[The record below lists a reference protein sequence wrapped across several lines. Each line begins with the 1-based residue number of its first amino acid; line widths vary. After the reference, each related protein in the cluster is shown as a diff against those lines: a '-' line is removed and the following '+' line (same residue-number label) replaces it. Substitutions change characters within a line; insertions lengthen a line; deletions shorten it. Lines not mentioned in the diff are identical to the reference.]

1 MDMSCLPTLITSSD
15 TSIPMPSTSPL
26 TQLSPEFE
34 YLAPSS
40 IVPYQSDG
48 WSYSM
53 NINTYNN
60 NSNMATDSQS
70 TDDYDDH
77 TRNRS
82 FTEEILLQSM
92 DSRPDPNLLSAFHF
106 SYQDQ
111 SFETSPSPSP
121 SPACLTPGQ
130 TISSSE
136 FVIMMNEAATR
147 IKAMAAETSPVTRPV
162 DNPYGLARLP
172 INQQYYPSLFSSRRE
187 TMDMY
192 LSHTAPT
199 LYAPVPQEII
209 YGLSTYSLPT
219 LMACNPA
226 TLVEHVHPNP
236 RPASSLSS
244 SFSSSTLVESPS
256 PSPPRP
262 ASLPLNKTRPSNRS
276 SFGSNHNTYHSN
288 NKVNN
293 KKQKPRYLCHI
304 PNCGRTF
311 SRPFNLKSH
320 GLTHEPQRP
329 HACNQCPKTFARIH
343 DRDRH
348 MKGHLTE
355 KAHCC
360 IVCLGRF
367 ARQDAV
373 TRHLKLSNEM
383 NPCSLILKAN
393 GITFRD
399 AAAGRV
405 GRHQL
410 GEEADIRRTL
420 DMLDEQ
426 ARKTKASRAMELMSD

>member
-1 MDMSCLPTLITSSD
+1 MDMSCLPTLITSSA
-15 TSIPMPSTSPL
+15 TSTPMASTSL

-34 YLAPSS
+34 YLTPSS
-40 IVPYQSDG
+40 MLPYQSDG

-53 NINTYNN
+53 SIDAYNN
-60 NSNMATDSQS
+60 SSNVATNSQS
-70 TDDYDDH
+70 TTDDYEDH
-77 TRNRS
+77 ARNSS
-82 FTEEILLQSM
+82 FAEGIILQSM
-92 DSRPDPNLLSAFHF
+92 DSGPDPNLLSALQF
-106 SYQDQ
+106 SYQDR
-111 SFETSPSPSP
+111 SFEASPSPSP

-136 FVIMMNEAATR
+136 FVVMMNEAASR
-147 IKAMAAETSPVTRPV
+147 LKAMAAETSPVTRTV

-172 INQQYYPSLFSSRRE
+172 ISQ
-187 TMDMY
+187 
-192 LSHTAPT
+192 H
-199 LYAPVPQEII
+199 
-209 YGLSTYSLPT
+209 G
-219 LMACNPA
+219 
-226 TLVEHVHPNP
+226 
-236 RPASSLSS
+236 
-244 SFSSSTLVESPS
+244 
-256 PSPPRP
+256 
-262 ASLPLNKTRPSNRS
+262 
-276 SFGSNHNTYHSN
+276 N
-288 NKVNN
+288 NKANN

-329 HACNQCPKTFARIH
+329 HACDQCPKTFARIH

>member
-1 MDMSCLPTLITSSD
+1 MDMSCLPTLITSPAT
-15 TSIPMPSTSPL
+15 TSMPPTSSL
-26 TQLSPEFE
+26 AQLSQLSPEFE
-34 YLAPSS
+34 YLAPASS
-40 IVPYQSDG
+40 MLPYQSED
-48 WSYSM
+48 WTYSM
-53 NINTYNN
+53 SIDTYNN
-60 NSNMATDSQS
+60 SVPDSQS
-70 TDDYDDH
+70 TNDYDDQ
-77 TRNRS
+77 TRHSS
-82 FTEEILLQSM
+82 FAEGIILQTM
-92 DSRPDPNLLSAFHF
+92 ESRPDPNLLSAFQF
-106 SYQDQ
+106 SYQNQ
-111 SFETSPSPSP
+111 SFEASPSPSP

-136 FVIMMNEAATR
+136 FVVMMNEAATR
-147 IKAMAAETSPVTRPV
+147 LKAMAAETSPVIRPV
-162 DNPYGLARLP
+162 DLSYGVNRLQL
-172 INQQYYPSLFSSRRE
+172 NQYYPPLFSSRRE
-187 TMDMY
+187 IVDMY
-192 LSHTAPT
+192 LSPT
-199 LYAPVPQEII
+199 PPSLYAHVPHEIN
-209 YGLSTYSLPT
+209 YGLSMGYSLPT

-226 TLVEHVHPNP
+226 TLVEQHARPNNTR

-244 SFSSSTLVESPS
+244 SFSSSTLVNDSPS

-262 ASLPLNKTRPSNRS
+262 TSLPPRKTSPSNRS
-276 SFGSNHNTYHSN
+276 SYSSNYH
-288 NKVNN
+288 KANN

-329 HACNQCPKTFARIH
+329 HACDQCPKTFARIH

-410 GEEADIRRTL
+410 GEEEDIRRTL

>member
-1 MDMSCLPTLITSSD
+1 MDMSCLPTLITSSA
-15 TSIPMPSTSPL
+15 TSTPMASTSL

-34 YLAPSS
+34 YLTPSS
-40 IVPYQSDG
+40 MLPYQSDG

-53 NINTYNN
+53 SIDAYNN
-60 NSNMATDSQS
+60 SSNVATNSQS
-70 TDDYDDH
+70 TTDDYEDH
-77 TRNRS
+77 ARNSS
-82 FTEEILLQSM
+82 FAEGIILQSM
-92 DSRPDPNLLSAFHF
+92 DSGPDPNLFSALQF
-106 SYQDQ
+106 SYQDR
-111 SFETSPSPSP
+111 SFEASPSPSP

-136 FVIMMNEAATR
+136 FVVMMNEAASR
-147 IKAMAAETSPVTRPV
+147 LKAMAAETSPVTRTV

-172 INQQYYPSLFSSRRE
+172 ISQQYYPSLFSSRRE

-192 LSHTAPT
+192 LSPNPPT
-199 LYAPVPQEII
+199 LYAPVPQEIN
-209 YGLSTYSLPT
+209 YGLASYSLPT
-219 LMACNPA
+219 LMACNPT
-226 TLVEHVHPNP
+226 TLVDHARPTP

-244 SFSSSTLVESPS
+244 SFSSSTFFESPS
-256 PSPPRP
+256 PSPRP
-262 ASLPLNKTRPSNRS
+262 ASLPLNKIRPGNRP
-276 SFGSNHNTYHSN
+276 SFGSGHSNYHSGN
-288 NKVNN
+288 NKANN

-329 HACNQCPKTFARIH
+329 HACDQCPKTFARIH